1 MDLKCLFKIPN
12 QTFLTHLKNK
22 IKMSIFDMKFIPTN
36 MMVQYKLSFIVH
48 LNRGYI
54 ILWWFCFLGITGS
67 SIKMDH
73 NGDSEGNFS
82 VAALKPYRYVYS
94 TKMYNFTCD
103 YFILPVAGFQQGENP
118 VRLSVFLRGFL
129 PLLPIAQS

>member
-1 MDLKCLFKIPN
+1 MWYEV
-12 QTFLTHLKNK
+12 QTYRYSMLYAVVS
-22 IKMSIFDMKFIPTN
+22 SISY
-36 MMVQYKLSFIVH
+36 VYH
-48 LNRGYI
+48 
-54 ILWWFCFLGITGS
+54 ILWWFCFIGITGS

-103 YFILPVAGFQQGENP
+103 YFIRPVAGFQQGENP
-118 VRLSVFLRGFL
+118 VSLYVSSTDSC
-129 PLLPIAQS
+129 LL